1 MEGGWGSRWGS
12 NPARLGVCYGGYFK
26 GKNKEDGAVARKDLK
41 KEEGVV
47 TRQVVREED
56 GTRVQQVS
64 SDVFFQWVINLA
76 NLKTQSMEIKGK
88 RTGQLTDNTI
98 MLHPKVKP
106 CRCSFRL
113 SRNAVM
119 QKQLMEGRDGHRD
132 EAELAHTSE
141 R

>member
-1 MEGGWGSRWGS
+1 M
-12 NPARLGVCYGGYFK
+12 
-26 GKNKEDGAVARKDLK
+26 
-41 KEEGVV
+41 

-113 SRNAVM
+113 SKECSHA
-119 QKQLMEGRDGHRD
+119 EAADGRTRWSQGR
-132 EAELAHTSE
+132 S
-141 R
+141 